1 MSTTFRLK
9 KPVRPRTIRVERSA
23 PREALPL
30 EVRHET
36 LPAEGERRLLGQA
49 CLERYAVLRRKAAAM
64 RLWLVLAAER
74 DAKC

>member
-1 MSTTFRLK
+1 MSTTYRLR
-9 KPVRPRTIRVERSA
+9 KPVRTRTIRVERSA
-23 PREALPL
+23 PREALLL

-36 LPAEGERRLLGQA
+36 LPAEGESRRRAQA
-49 CLERYAVLRRKAAAM
+49 CLERYATLRRKAAAM

>member
-1 MSTTFRLK
+1 MSTTCRLK
-9 KPVRPRTIRVERSA
+9 KLIRPGAIRVEPGT
-23 PREALPL
+23 PREALAL

-36 LPAEGERRLLGQA
+36 LPAEGESRRRAQA
-49 CLERYAVLRRKAAAM
+49 CLERYATLRRKAAAM